1 MNKKWGIFFSIALMY
16 ILGCLALIYGTYQI
30 DPPQNSSIFIEVTKM
45 IFLCLGGMGVL
56 LPITLNVMNSYE
68 QRKFEKIENTFD
80 LISKWDDEHLLKA
93 RNYTRDIKKNRG
105 KISDDQLIAQI
116 EENEELEQSVIL
128 VTNYFEHVRF
138 SLKQNRIEKELFKS
152 SLGITLIPI
161 IDRFWPY
168 YDKKF
173 KEGCDDLKELKK
185 LLE

>member
-1 MNKKWGIFFSIALMY
+1 MWKKWPIFYGVALTCL
-16 ILGCLALIYGTYQI
+16 LGCLALIYGTYQME
-30 DPPQNSSIFIEVTKM
+30 PPQNSSTFIEVTKM

-56 LPITLNVMNSYE
+56 LPITLSVMNSQE

-93 RNYTRDIKKNRG
+93 RNYTREIKKNR
-105 KISDDQLIAQI
+105 KNISDEQLIAQI

-152 SLGITLIPI
+152 SLGITLVPI

-168 YDKKF
+168 YEKKF